1 MAKDNL
7 QHWFYT
13 LIWFLERRPPQ
24 QQQQQMPYIV
34 MMPPQVAGQ
43 SVNPNQAV
51 NLGGQQQQM
60 QPPPQQA
67 PPPHGSQ
74 QGHPPNVVAPPMMAA
89 SVANNL
95 NQNSYHTY
103 AATTQGNPQAAGY
116 PNTAAAP
123 TQAIFYVSNVSII
136 CFTRNILAVWKS

>member
-1 MAKDNL
+1 MA
-7 QHWFYT
+7 T
-13 LIWFLERRPPQ
+13 LILYLFCLFLERRPPQ

-123 TQAIFYVSNVSII
+123 TQAIFYVSNVSTI
-136 CFTRNILAVWKS
+136 CFTRNFLAV